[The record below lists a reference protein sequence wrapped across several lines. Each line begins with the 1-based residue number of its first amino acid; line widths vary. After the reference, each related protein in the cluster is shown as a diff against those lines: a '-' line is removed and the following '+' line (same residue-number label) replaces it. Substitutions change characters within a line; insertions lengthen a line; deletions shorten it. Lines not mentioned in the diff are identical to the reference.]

1 MTEEKTEEISS
12 LILALSSTNEDTFKY
27 KGSTYVRVTTT
38 ASTAEAPSLNKA
50 IEKKYGHRESYER
63 IKDKPIIRKHMS
75 SEQMAKM
82 VEKHNGNSVSG
93 AHAPDSAYSKILP
106 SGGFKRNE
114 MVVLSA
120 TGKSKQ
126 NQDIGRGFVWRD
138 YSNDHPRYCELIET
152 HPAVKEAVLEMQA
165 AVDRS
170 PFKGVIGVGIREY
183 GATIWVF
190 RNYASSYRF
199 VNRVKAYSESY
210 ERLRKHLVPTQFIK

>member
-38 ASTAEAPSLNKA
+38 ASTTEAPSLKKA

-93 AHAPDSAYSKILP
+93 AHAPDSAYSEILP

-114 MVVLSA
+114 MVVLG
-120 TGKSKQ
+120 TTKTPD
-126 NQDIGRGFVWRD
+126 NRWLYGFP
-138 YSNDHPRYCELIET
+138 YGNYNSSHSRYHELMEM

-165 AVDRS
+165 AIDRT

-183 GATIWVF
+183 GAIIWVF
-190 RNYASSYRF
+190 RNYSSTRRF

-210 ERLRKHLVPTQFIK
+210 ERLRKHLVPTQFTE